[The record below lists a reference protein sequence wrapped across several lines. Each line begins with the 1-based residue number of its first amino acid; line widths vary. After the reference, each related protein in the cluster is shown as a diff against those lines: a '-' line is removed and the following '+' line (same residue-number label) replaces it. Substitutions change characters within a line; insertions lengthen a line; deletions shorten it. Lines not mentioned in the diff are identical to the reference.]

1 VVIDKG
7 AWTSNL
13 RVPGIQLVRHGRG
26 GRTTVGLSPLC
37 PRKPT
42 KCGVA
47 VIDAK
52 GLRAGKIYP
61 QRNANEDG
69 KLTKQR
75 FLRIIIV
82 RASYEV

>member
-1 VVIDKG
+1 MTDYGINAVILRGYRQG

-52 GLRAGKIYP
+52 GLRAAKIYP
-61 QRNANEDG
+61 QRMRMRMVN
-69 KLTKQR
+69 
-75 FLRIIIV
+75 
-82 RASYEV
+82 